1 LAFGRVGREGEW
13 GSSQHE
19 KRESAMNRR
28 RLKAIWA
35 TALVVT
41 AINAVGT
48 PSASGGSLPAS
59 QGVTATTIRVGIP
72 YLDLSAV
79 WKFGVKLDQG
89 NYPDAYNALI
99 ADMNAHG
106 GIDGRRIVPYL
117 VPVNPIGTAPAATA
131 CTQLTEDDRVLVA
144 IFPVQPDC
152 YLQEHHTPTVYG
164 DFQGS
169 RALGGVPN
177 FTTAPPPS
185 VYDRLELSVFK
196 RRGIFHRKEVGLFAG
211 DVTDQ
216 DELRVV
222 QSTLRSLH
230 VPVVQ
235 TAVLDTPIGAANGYD
250 QQFSVIV
257 QRFKEAGVNEVIAIG
272 TGSYVWP
279 HSLQAIQSSYNPRWV
294 ATNEGAL
301 EAVVLNGSSTPS
313 KYLTDMLA
321 SNPYAPNTLFWHTP
335 SEQHCARVVHRA
347 YPTDKMTPP
356 TNPQISPDESFFA
369 VEAACI
375 SLGLFA
381 TIAKA
386 AGKNL
391 TTSSFIQAG
400 YRLRNAV
407 VPGLIAPVSFGPGR
421 PYVIGTVYPVTY
433 DATHHSMKYSTTSLT
448 H

>member
-1 LAFGRVGREGEW
+1 MKRRKVLAV
-13 GSSQHE
+13 
-19 KRESAMNRR
+19 
-28 RLKAIWA
+28 WA
-35 TALVVT
+35 TALVAT
-41 AINAVGT
+41 AVNAVGT
-48 PSASGGSLPAS
+48 PSPSGGSLPPS

-72 YLDLSAV
+72 YLDLSAL
-79 WKFGVKLDQG
+79 WKVGVKLDQG

-117 VPVNPIGTAPAATA
+117 VPVSPIGTAPAATA

-152 YLQEHHTPTVYG
+152 YLQEHHTPTIYG
-164 DFQGS
+164 VSQS
-169 RALGGVPN
+169 VQALGGVPN
-177 FTTAPPPS
+177 FTTSPPHT

-196 RRGIFHRKEVGLFAG
+196 RQGIFDRKEVGLFAG
-211 DVTDQ
+211 SLTDQ

-235 TAVLDTPIGAANGYD
+235 TAVQDVPNGDASAND
-250 QQFSVIV
+250 QQFSVIA

-272 TGSYVWP
+272 SGSYIWP
-279 HSLQAIQSSYNPRWV
+279 QSQQAIQSSYNPRWV
-294 ATNEGAL
+294 ATDEGAL
-301 EAVVLNGSSTPS
+301 ETAVLNGSRIPS
-313 KYLTDMLA
+313 RYLTDMVT
-321 SNPYAPNTLFWHTP
+321 SNSYPPNTLLWATP
-335 SEQHCARVVHRA
+335 SEQNCARVVHRA

-356 TNPQISPDESFFA
+356 TNPQISPDQSFFA

-391 TTSSFIQAG
+391 TTSSFVQAG

-407 VPGLIAPVSFGPGR
+407 VPGLVAPVSFGPGR
-421 PYVIGTVYPVTY
+421 PYMIGPVYPVTY
-433 DATHHSMKYSTTSLT
+433 DPTHHSMKYSTTSLT